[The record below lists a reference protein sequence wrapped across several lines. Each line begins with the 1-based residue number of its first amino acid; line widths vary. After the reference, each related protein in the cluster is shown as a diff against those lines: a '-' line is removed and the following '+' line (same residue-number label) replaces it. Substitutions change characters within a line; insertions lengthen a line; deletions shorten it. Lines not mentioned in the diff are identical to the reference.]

1 MEFKEKILS
10 ILIFTFCLLLGIQQT
25 SYGKEKIIQNNPISG
40 KNLITVLIPPTGEK
54 AYGIAGEAFADLW
67 ERVTG
72 QRPAVIL
79 MESGNIELPEGD
91 VVVIGS
97 DAVNPIVHNLIRSG
111 TLEGLDI
118 VYGGDNY
125 RMLSIGIDG
134 RNCLI
139 LAGGSGRSTIYAV
152 YDFFRKQA
160 GVEYFWDGDVI
171 PHSDQIK
178 LTGIDVDEQP
188 RFEYRGLRYFAHR
201 GLHRFQAEHWDLED
215 WKVEID
221 WLMKKRFNMFMLRT
235 GIDDLFQRAFP
246 NDVSYPPVDAQDPD
260 AQQRSFN
267 DRTSFWQ
274 LKYRGE
280 LRKQVLQYAR
290 DRGLLH
296 PEDVGT
302 ITHWYSHTPSSFYRS
317 NPDFPVIK
325 DQKSGYSLPTHA
337 IWDIESQRSWDT
349 YWKLTETHIHEF
361 GGGTPRLFHTIGMAE
376 RTFGA
381 TYRENLQSK
390 LYVYRKT
397 QQKLREHYPD
407 VPLLIASWDFSDER
421 WKDNDVQNL
430 LKEFDPNR
438 TIIFDY
444 TSDNI
449 STTPYR
455 DWGLFNKF
463 PWIFGIIHS
472 FANNSDIHGNY
483 KNIIAPR
490 LQEASAD
497 SKCIGLVTWSEISHS
512 DTYLLEYVADNSWQ
526 PKRLEV
532 EKATERY
539 CDSRYPT
546 EIAKTM
552 KPLWS
557 SFLTLSQSHNW
568 GRTLGTVREPQ
579 FRILTSRELINLTPD
594 HINELKAEL
603 QRLQSGLKRSTEV
616 LRELAGMADKYFE
629 NPFWQRDA
637 IDMARTISSS
647 ALLASMDYGAIL
659 MDAWRHKK
667 SSPSEIKQ
675 FARLSQDLLASMSDI
690 LSLSDDFSMYAS
702 LNKLSNAKELGGVD
716 PLINPHSEQTLKA
729 NAENGYCRSH
739 HYELVEYVYRSE
751 LNAYWNWV
759 LKRIKSGDR
768 SEWNRPPEFREQEKI
783 IADRFYDTPL
793 SEMAPTVSRN
803 SKNMSKILIRTEQMV
818 NKLLHE
824 LDINSQR

>member
-1 MEFKEKILS
+1 MHSLKCS
-10 ILIFTFCLLLGIQQT
+10 IFTLFCVFLSGFNGI
-25 SYGKEKIIQNNPISG
+25 ISG
-40 KNLITVLIPPTGEK
+40 QAASLSSQSTSSTFKPITILIPPTGEK
-54 AYGIAGEAFADLW
+54 AYVIAGEAFADMW
-67 ERVTG
+67 VKVTG
-72 QRPAVIL
+72 EQI
-79 MESGNIELPEGD
+79 NIEYMKSDNKELPDGD
-91 VVVIGS
+91 IILIGS

-111 TLEGLDI
+111 TLEGLGI

-125 RMLSIGIDG
+125 RMLSVEKER
-134 RNCLI
+134 RNYLI

-171 PHSDQIK
+171 PHSDQIQ
-178 LTGIDVDEQP
+178 LTGIDVYEQP

-215 WKVEID
+215 WKKEID
-221 WLMKKRFNMFMLRT
+221 WLTKKRFNMFMLRT
-235 GIDDLFQRAFP
+235 GTDDLFQRTFP
-246 NDVSYPPVDAQDPD
+246 DVPYPPVDGHDPD
-260 AQQRSFN
+260 GGFRTHY

-302 ITHWYSHTPSSFYRS
+302 ITHWYSATPESFFKTR
-317 NPDFPVIK
+317 PDFPLMPTG
-325 DQKSGYSLPTHA
+325 KSNYFFPRHS
-337 IWDIESQRSWDT
+337 IWDIETQIAWDA
-349 YWKLTETHIHEF
+349 YWKLTETHINEF
-361 GGGTPRLFHTIGMAE
+361 GGGSPRLFHTIGLAE
-376 RTFGA
+376 RSFGSS
-381 TYRENLQSK
+381 RENLQNK

-407 VPLLIASWDFSDER
+407 VPLLIASWDFFGQ
-421 WKDNDVQNL
+421 WKNNEVKQL
-430 LKEFDPNR
+430 LDEFDQER
-438 TIIFDY
+438 TIILDY
-444 TSDNI
+444 TADNI
-449 STTPYR
+449 STTSYR
-455 DWGLFNKF
+455 DWGLFNEF

-472 FANNSDIHGNY
+472 FANNSDIHGDY

-539 CDSRYPT
+539 CDSRYPA

-557 SFLTLSQSHNW
+557 SFLSLSQSHNW
-568 GRTLGTVREPQ
+568 GRTSGTVREPQ
-579 FRILTSRELINLTPD
+579 FRILTSSDLINLTPD
-594 HINELKAEL
+594 RIKKLEADL
-603 QRLQSGLKRSTEV
+603 QRLQPGLKRSTEV
-616 LRELAGMADKYFE
+616 LKGLAEMADKDFE

-647 ALLASMDYGAIL
+647 AYLASMEYGAIL
-659 MDAWRHKK
+659 MDAWSHKK

-675 FARLSQDLLASMSDI
+675 FAKLSQKLLSSMSDI

-702 LNKLSNAKELGGVD
+702 LNKLSDAREIEGVS
-716 PLINPHSEQTLKA
+716 PSINSHTEQTLKG
-729 NAENGYCRSH
+729 NAEGNYCRSH
-739 HYELVEYVYRSE
+739 HYELVEYVYRYE
-751 LNAYWNWV
+751 LDTYWNWV

-768 SEWNRPPEFREQEKI
+768 TEWKKPDEFDIQEKR

-793 SEMAPTVSRN
+793 AEMAPTLSRD
-803 SKNMSKILIRTEQMV
+803 SKNMADIF
-818 NKLLHE
+818 NKLEKQVTKLLNE
-824 LDINSQR
+824 IRIEDKNTK